1 MGLSMGVQHPV
12 EAALRAD
19 VKTTIR
25 QNWHDLPRGQS
36 SKFRLIAGEQDP
48 LPLFCAEAVG
58 DMAMTTFASID
69 SASITLEL
77 PAPALQRG
85 EAHAQ
90 QTSEFASPGTGR
102 YGGIQDLQ
110 RPAAI
115 NRSGQSSSAS
125 PQKAWIFFEAI
136 SNAAASAS
144 ALSLRRS
151 SCWSRY
157 SFGEACG

>member
-1 MGLSMGVQHPV
+1 LARRQRSEFGLVADEQNPL
-12 EAALRAD
+12 ALLL
-19 VKTTIR
+19 TET
-25 QNWHDLPRGQS
+25 
-36 SKFRLIAGEQDP
+36 
-48 LPLFCAEAVG
+48 VG

-90 QTSEFASPGTGR
+90 KTSDFASPGTGR

-125 PQKAWIFFEAI
+125 PQKAWIFFEAYFFAEACGY
-136 SNAAASAS
+136 SNAAASARV
-144 ALSLRRS
+144 LSLRRS
-151 SCWSRY
+151 SCCSRY
-157 SFGEACG
+157 SFGEASG